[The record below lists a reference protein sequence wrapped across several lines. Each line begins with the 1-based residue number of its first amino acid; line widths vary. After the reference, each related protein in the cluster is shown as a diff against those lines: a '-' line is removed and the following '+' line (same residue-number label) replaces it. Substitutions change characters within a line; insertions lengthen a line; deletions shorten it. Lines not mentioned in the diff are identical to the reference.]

1 MSEKAGVEI
10 PQKRRLLR
18 NANPETVLRKAAKVL
33 RCNTNDFAESPKI
46 SYANK
51 QNRDLL
57 IYFLW
62 STGWYSNQEVGN
74 LFGIGY
80 SSVSRQVS
88 IMKTN
93 ISKDEEINKKLKD
106 LYSQIKV

>member
-1 MSEKAGVEI
+1 MKCLK
-10 PQKRRLLR
+10 PLR
-18 NANPETVLRKAAKVL
+18 NG
-33 RCNTNDFAESPKI
+33 
-46 SYANK
+46 YK

-93 ISKDEEINKKLKD
+93 ISKDEKINKKLKD
-106 LYSQIKV
+106 LYSQIKVWPTSQARLSFLKRFKMSKSDL